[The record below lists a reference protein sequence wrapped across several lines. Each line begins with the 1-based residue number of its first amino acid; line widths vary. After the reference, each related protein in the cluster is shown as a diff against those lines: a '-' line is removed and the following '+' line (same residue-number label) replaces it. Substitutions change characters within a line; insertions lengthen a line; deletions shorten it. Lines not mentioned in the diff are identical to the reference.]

1 MNTIIIA
8 DDHPITLQGI
18 KSYIENLGYKIIGT
32 FTDGE
37 SLYNGILEKNP
48 DIVITDL
55 SMPRMNGL
63 EVIEKLRKVNN
74 KVKII
79 LYTMYHEKSF
89 LTKAKS
95 LGVNGYILKD
105 FAIEELSVCL
115 EKIKNNEKWFSTRL
129 EEVTTIN
136 KYDSEKTKIM
146 LLTTSERKILSLI
159 TQEKSTKEIADLLF
173 VSEKT
178 IEKHRSNIIT
188 KLGLPNQRNI
198 LMRFALSNKDILE

>member
-18 KSYIENLGYKIIGT
+18 KSYIKNLGYKIIGT

>member
-8 DDHPITLQGI
+8 DDHPITLQGM

-48 DIVITDL
+48 DIIITDL
-55 SMPRMNGL
+55 SMPKLNGI
-63 EVIEKLRKVNN
+63 EVLEKLRKENN
-74 KVKII
+74 DVKII

-89 LTKAKS
+89 LIKAKS

-105 FAIEELSVCL
+105 FALEELSQCL
-115 EKIKNNEKWFSTRL
+115 DKIKNNENWFSNKL
-129 EEVTTIN
+129 EVATKIN
-136 KYDSEKTKIM
+136 KYDNEKTKMM
-146 LLTTSERKILSLI
+146 LLTASEKKILSLI
-159 TQEKSTKEIADLLF
+159 TKEKNTKEIAELLF

-188 KLGLPNQRNI
+188 KLGLPNERNI
-198 LMRFALSNKDILE
+198 LMRFALNNKDLLV